1 MLLSRPAIEGFFEG
15 GSTMKSF
22 MRIVMLAV
30 LLTVAVLPLPARAAD
45 AKDPL
50 HGDWQLNVA
59 RSTFQPGPGPKGQL
73 RSYRISNG
81 VEKLTARGVS
91 ADKMPTLVRYEARY
105 DGKDYDITGSTG
117 GDKISLRRIDAL
129 TTESTQKRN
138 GKAAI
143 ITTRKVSPDGKTLTV
158 TAKGTVP
165 DGQTLDSVMIFD
177 RH

>member
-1 MLLSRPAIEGFFEG
+1 MK
-15 GSTMKSF
+15 GST
-22 MRIVMLAV
+22 RIFILTALLAAF
-30 LLTVAVLPLPARAAD
+30 LLPLPVRAAND
-45 AKDPL
+45 KDPL
-50 HGDWQLNVA
+50 HGDWQLNLA
-59 RSTFQPGPGPKGQL
+59 KSTFKPGPAPKGQL
-73 RSYRISNG
+73 RSYRISDG

-143 ITTRKVSPDGKTLTV
+143 ITTRQVSADGKTLKV